1 MRPLVYVSGPYT
13 ASTPEQ
19 LARNIEMAKQAGL
32 KVRALGLVPIVPHL
46 AILNDDPKVFTYDNA
61 MAECLEI
68 LDRCDA
74 VLMMEGWRES
84 HGAQRECSVAL
95 RAGILVFFSLAELCQ
110 ANQEIRAEGQIQ

>member
-13 ASTPEQ
+13 ASTSEQ
-19 LARNIEMAKQAGL
+19 LAQNIELAKQAGL
-32 KVRALGLVPIVPHL
+32 KVRAMGLVPIVPHL
-46 AILNDDPKVFTYDNA
+46 AILNDDPPVFTYDHA

-74 VLMMEGWRES
+74 VLMMDGWRES
-84 HGAQRECSVAL
+84 HGAQRECSAAL

-110 ANQEIRAEGQIQ
+110 ANQGTSLEAKIQ